1 MSEAFE
7 AAKRHFLQGLA
18 QMQAGEAAA
27 AELSFEA
34 SLKCVPG
41 RVSTLTN
48 LGAVRVSLGKFTE
61 ALAVLEEAVNGDT
74 HNAPAWGYQGQALL
88 ALKQPAQALPCLVR
102 AVALEP
108 GNLMVRL
115 LRSEAELALDL
126 RLPALASLDA
136 ALAIDPAAA
145 LAWSNRGMLLRD
157 LHRLDEAAA
166 SFERA
171 IETGGDAQLNGYYL
185 ASLRGTTPANA
196 PRAYV
201 EKLFD
206 GYAEDFSG
214 HLVQALNYRSHERL
228 VARLRARH
236 PARFS
241 RVLDVGCGTG
251 LCGALIRPV
260 ADHLEGLDISAVM
273 VEKARL
279 AGIYDRLTH
288 GDAQAHLRSLAAA
301 GAPDGGAARFDLI
314 LAADVFNYVGE
325 LAAIFAASREALKP
339 GGALCFTVELLAPKE
354 ASCDADLQLRT
365 SLRYAHSEAY
375 LRRAAADCGLAVD
388 EMVHAPMREDQG
400 VEIAGLLVFMS
411 RPKTPANAL

>member
-1 MSEAFE
+1 MSEVFE

-18 QMQAGEAAA
+18 QMQGGEAAA

-108 GNLMVRL
+108 GNLMVWL
-115 LRSEAELALDL
+115 LRSEAELALDQ
-126 RLPALASLDA
+126 RREALASLDA
-136 ALAIDPAAA
+136 ALTIAPTAAQ
-145 LAWSNRGMLLRD
+145 AWSNRGMLLRD
-157 LHRLDEAAA
+157 LRRFDEAAT

-185 ASLRGTTPANA
+185 ASLKGTTPANA

-201 EKLFD
+201 ENLFD
-206 GYAEDFSG
+206 SYADDFSG
-214 HLVQALNYRSHERL
+214 HLVQGLNYHGHERL
-228 VARLRARH
+228 VAQLCQRH
-236 PARFS
+236 PARFAA
-241 RVLDVGCGTG
+241 VLDLGCGTG
-251 LCGALIRPV
+251 LCGALVRPV
-260 ADHLEGLDISAVM
+260 SDRLQGLDISGAM

-279 AGIYDRLTH
+279 ANIYDGLTH
-288 GDAQAHLRSLAAA
+288 ADALDFLRSAANDAAA
-301 GAPDGGAARFDLI
+301 QKFDLI

-325 LAAIFAASREALKP
+325 LQPIFAASRAAMQP
-339 GGALCFTVELLAPKE
+339 GGTLCFTVEWLNRQSAKSAGSAADFQLLP
-354 ASCDADLQLRT
+354 

-375 LRRAAADCGLAVD
+375 VRRAAEASGLAVD
-388 EMVHAPMREDQG
+388 EIVPAPIREDQG
-400 VEIAGLLVFMS
+400 VPIAGLLVFLS
-411 RPKTPANAL
+411 RPEAT